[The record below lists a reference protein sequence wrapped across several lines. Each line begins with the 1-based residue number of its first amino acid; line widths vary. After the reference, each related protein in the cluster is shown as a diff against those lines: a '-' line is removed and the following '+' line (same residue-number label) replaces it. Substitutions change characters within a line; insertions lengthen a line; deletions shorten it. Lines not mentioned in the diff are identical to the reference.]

1 MSTTGIAQSLDLYKK
16 VPLLNAGYIR
26 LVDYMGSD
34 LAVVRSARV
43 SYDAD
48 WRAGSNTGSDE
59 RLINYMWSH
68 RHVSPFDA
76 VVLQWEVEAPIFVF
90 RQWMRHWSW
99 RFNEISGR
107 YTELKE
113 DYYVPRLE
121 HIAAQSVA
129 NKQSRQED
137 NPLAAGD
144 AMDVQALVKA
154 SNSNAFA
161 AYKRLLTMGVSREI
175 ARTVLPLGTYSRLF
189 ATVSLRDCLFFL
201 TQRTDLH
208 AQLEI
213 RVYAEEIKKKLY
225 QIVPVTM
232 AAYDRY
238 KWELVDTLA
247 ATNPDE
253 QDRGA

>member
-1 MSTTGIAQSLDLYKK
+1 MTAQDLDLYKK
-16 VPLLNAGYIR
+16 IPLLNAGYIR
-26 LVDYMGSD
+26 LIDYMGND
-34 LAVVRSARV
+34 LSVVRSARV

-48 WRAGSNTGSDE
+48 WRAGQNTGSDE

-68 RHVSPFDA
+68 GHVSPFDT
-76 VVLQWEVEAPIFVF
+76 VVLTLEVEAPIFVF

-107 YTELKE
+107 YSEIKE

-121 HIAAQSVA
+121 HIAAQSTT
-129 NKQSRQED
+129 NKQGRQEG
-137 NPLAAGD
+137 NPLAGGD
-144 AMDVQALVKA
+144 AMDVQALIKA
-154 SNSNAFA
+154 SNSNAFS
-161 AYKRLLTMGVSREI
+161 AYRRLLAMGVSREL

-201 TQRTDLH
+201 TKRAASDS
-208 AQLEI
+208 QLEI
-213 RVYAEEIKKKLY
+213 RVYAEEIKKILET
-225 QIVPVTM
+225 IVPVTM
-232 AAYDRY
+232 AAYNRY